1 MCSSY
6 RKQNDDVCHKEREE
20 KMKFFHV
27 GDLHLGKQL
36 HGYDLIKDQEHML
49 EELLSYIKKEQPDAV
64 LIAGDIYDRAVPS
77 GTAMQLLEQF
87 FIQADELAKE
97 QKAVEIIL
105 IAGNHD
111 AAKRLQYGSSFMK
124 RHHIHIAVMP
134 PQQEDAYLEQVTLT
148 DQEGVVHFYLLP
160 YTKTGMI
167 RHWAEQEELANT
179 QDAVKFLLEREQ
191 IDWNER
197 NVLLSHQF
205 YLHANE
211 DTVLCDSETPSFSV
225 GGLDSIAT
233 TLVDKFDYIA
243 LGHIHSPQNLGDPHI
258 RYAGTP
264 LKYSVSEADQNKSI
278 TVVEMGKKG
287 EISYRYL
294 PIHPL
299 HDVRALRGKMEE
311 LAAQCTEIPCHDY
324 VSIVLTD
331 EEAVQQPR
339 DYLEKY
345 YDHILEIQIDNTRT
359 RQIMEEE
366 IPALKEMSLEGAFMT
381 FFQESTGR
389 PMNEDEQKKFAQ
401 IIETL

>member
-1 MCSSY
+1 
-6 RKQNDDVCHKEREE
+6 
-20 KMKFFHV
+20 MKFFHV

-36 HGYDLIKDQEHML
+36 HGYDQIKDQEHML

-64 LIAGDIYDRAVPS
+64 LIAGDIYDRVVPS

-160 YTKTGMI
+160 YTKPGMI
-167 RHWAEQEELANT
+167 RHWVEQEELANT

-233 TLVDKFDYIA
+233 TFVDKFDYVA

-287 EISYRYL
+287 EISYCYL

-381 FFQESTGR
+381 FFKESTGR

>member
-160 YTKTGMI
+160 YTKPGMI

>member
-160 YTKTGMI
+160 YTKPGMI

-366 IPALKEMSLEGAFMT
+366 IPALKEMSLEEAFMT